1 MLTKLPIPYG
11 PLRDVVKTSRRF
23 VSSSNL
29 SIDISNIQGGADR
42 RRYSST
48 SSSSS
53 SDTRSQAGHGAG
65 DSGRHYDCSDSEY
78 EMEMRSWVGFI
89 NLNILTITSIYSAR
103 STPRTSPTWS
113 GCTSMSAAARRTRGT
128 LTPDRSPATTTGT
141 ERCVSY
147 FLLSLWLCVGWMP

>member
-1 MLTKLPIPYG
+1 MLTKLPIPYD

-78 EMEMRSWVGFI
+78 EMEMRS
-89 NLNILTITSIYSAR
+89 
-103 STPRTSPTWS
+103 
-113 GCTSMSAAARRTRGT
+113 
-128 LTPDRSPATTTGT
+128 
-141 ERCVSY
+141 
-147 FLLSLWLCVGWMP
+147 